1 MGMSFSYRLERLS
14 QIVDDVQVELKKLM
28 RELSRISDEE
38 IEALIDDWIRALE
51 EADVYLEEAKDIMW
65 DVAQAMKREGL

>member
-1 MGMSFSYRLERLS
+1 MSFSYRLERLS

-28 RELSRISDEE
+28 KELSRISDDEL
-38 IEALIDDWIRALE
+38 EALIADWIDALD
-51 EADVYLEEAKDIMW
+51 EADTYLEEAEQIMW

>member
-1 MGMSFSYRLERLS
+1 MSFAYRLERLS
-14 QIVDDVQVELKKLM
+14 QVVDDVQVELKKLI
-28 RELSRISDEE
+28 RELRRIPDEE

-65 DVAQAMKREGL
+65 GVAQSMKREGL